1 MIWIDVDQ
9 NTDEWWRH
17 KLGKPGGSGASIYMA
32 HEGKDFGMPAVRYAQ
47 TLADEI
53 LTGSR
58 APDGYRSIHMER
70 GHREEPIAREMYS
83 KIISSA
89 VTNGGW
95 FDCDTHGTSPDGLVG
110 SEGCIEIK
118 SVGEKQHWAT
128 LTSKR
133 YDRKYHWQ
141 LMNHLEVSGVDWVDF
156 VSYCSNFPQS
166 TCLLIHRL
174 YAKDYVDE
182 LEKLRRRR
190 ANFIELIQRERED
203 ATF

>member
-1 MIWIDVDQ
+1 
-9 NTDEWWRH
+9 
-17 KLGKPGGSGASIYMA
+17 
-32 HEGKDFGMPAVRYAQ
+32 
-47 TLADEI
+47 
-53 LTGSR
+53 
-58 APDGYRSIHMER
+58 MER

-166 TCLLIHRL
+166 TCLFIHRL
-174 YAKDYVDE
+174 YANDFADE

-190 ANFIELIQRERED
+190 AIFIELIQRERED